1 LEDLGIDWRIM
12 LKWSI
17 MKQDEVMD
25 WIYLTQEMEG
35 LLASEEGLC
44 SM

>member
-1 LEDLGIDWRIM
+1 
-12 LKWSI
+12 
-17 MKQDEVMD
+17 MKQFGVVD
-25 WIYLTQEMEG
+25 WIYLTQEREG

>member
-1 LEDLGIDWRIM
+1 ME
-12 LKWSI
+12 
-17 MKQDEVMD
+17 QDGVMD
-25 WIYLTQEMEG
+25 WIYLTQDREE